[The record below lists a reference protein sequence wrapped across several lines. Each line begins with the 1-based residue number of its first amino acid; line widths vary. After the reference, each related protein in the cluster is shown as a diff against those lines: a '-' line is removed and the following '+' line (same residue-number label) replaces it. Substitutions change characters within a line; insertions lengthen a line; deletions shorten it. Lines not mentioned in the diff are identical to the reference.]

1 MRLIDFFDRGA
12 SLNPKQVAFMD
23 DTCSISY
30 EEAQRQS
37 HQMAIGL
44 SETGIMPDHVAAIY
58 CPNDARAFLCMLG
71 ILRAGAIYVNL
82 NSLSPIEENLYVLK
96 NRDVSLLFIH
106 SQFEEHLELILTQ
119 IPKITKIIAIDRSF
133 GGLTSLAEWI
143 KAYPSIAP
151 DIPRQADDIACLF
164 STGGTTGR
172 SKAAMLTNQVFSTMI
187 ANANMAMPNQS
198 PPVHLIAAPITHAA
212 GLTALWLL
220 PIGATNIILR
230 RPDPEAILAA
240 IPRHRVTTLFLPPTL
255 IYMMLA
261 HPRLQDFDYS
271 SLRYLIYGAA
281 PMSVDKL
288 KHAVSVFGPVLTQLY
303 GQAEAP
309 MMCTVMS
316 ALEHS
321 RWLDTGFE
329 KRLASCGRPCLLTDL
344 EIMDN
349 SGRLLPP
356 EEQGEIVV
364 RGSLVMAGYYRNS
377 TATEEVSA
385 HGWHHTG
392 DLGIKDQEGYVYILD
407 RKNDMIISGG
417 FNIYPGEIERVLLAL
432 PEVQEC
438 AVVGIPDEKWGE
450 SVTAVIE
457 LVRSAKLDEAT
468 AISHCKTTLGSVK
481 APKRIFFWE
490 NLPRSPVGKVL
501 RRKVRD
507 VFWKDQERAI

>member
-1 MRLIDFFDRGA
+1 
-12 SLNPKQVAFMD
+12 
-23 DTCSISY
+23 
-30 EEAQRQS
+30 
-37 HQMAIGL
+37 
-44 SETGIMPDHVAAIY
+44 
-58 CPNDARAFLCMLG
+58 
-71 ILRAGAIYVNL
+71 
-82 NSLSPIEENLYVLK
+82 
-96 NRDVSLLFIH
+96 
-106 SQFEEHLELILTQ
+106 
-119 IPKITKIIAIDRSF
+119 
-133 GGLTSLAEWI
+133 
-143 KAYPSIAP
+143 
-151 DIPRQADDIACLF
+151 
-164 STGGTTGR
+164 
-172 SKAAMLTNQVFSTMI
+172 
-187 ANANMAMPNQS
+187 
-198 PPVHLIAAPITHAA
+198 
-212 GLTALWLL
+212 
-220 PIGATNIILR
+220 
-230 RPDPEAILAA
+230 
-240 IPRHRVTTLFLPPTL
+240 
-255 IYMMLA
+255 
-261 HPRLQDFDYS
+261 
-271 SLRYLIYGAA
+271 
-281 PMSVDKL
+281 
-288 KHAVSVFGPVLTQLY
+288 
-303 GQAEAP
+303 
-309 MMCTVMS
+309 
-316 ALEHS
+316 
-321 RWLDTGFE
+321 
-329 KRLASCGRPCLLTDL
+329 
-344 EIMDN
+344 MDN

-407 RKNDMIISGG
+407 RKKEMIISDG